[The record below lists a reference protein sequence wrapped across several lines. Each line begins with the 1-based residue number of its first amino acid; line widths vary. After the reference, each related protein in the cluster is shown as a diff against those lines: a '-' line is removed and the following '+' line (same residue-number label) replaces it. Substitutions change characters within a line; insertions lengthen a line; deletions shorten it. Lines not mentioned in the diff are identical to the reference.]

1 MPTTAWSAPAT
12 PMNAA
17 ALTPALTAVLQDITP
32 VETLILPG
40 QLNPGTRVRVFA
52 NGEYTATSATP
63 TIVVGVYMNQAGTA
77 IGTTQATL
85 MASAANAMSASAT
98 SWPWKLQWY
107 GRVLTATQADASAS
121 ASMYGT
127 GDVWWPTSLTALTDT
142 PYPTTAAARTISQ
155 TATGLSTA
163 TAQKIMCGM
172 TMSTVTGVT
181 SVTCQ
186 EFTCELLG

>member
-1 MPTTAWSAPAT
+1 VPVTAWSAPAV

-17 ALTPALTAVLQDITP
+17 ALSPALTAVLQDITP

-40 QLNPGTRVRVFA
+40 QLNVGTRVRVFC
-52 NGEYTATSATP
+52 NGEFTTTSATP
-63 TIVVGVYMNQAGTA
+63 TLTVGIYMNQAGTA

-85 MASAANAMSASAT
+85 MVSAANAVGASST
-98 SWPWKLQWY
+98 SWPWRMQWY

-127 GDVWWPTSLTALTDT
+127 GEVWWPTSLTAWTNIF
-142 PYPTTAAARTISQ
+142 YPTTAAARTISQ

-172 TMSTVTGVT
+172 TLSTVTAVT
-181 SVTCQ
+181 SVVCQ